1 MPTSPHHL
9 LTTARLGLAAAACA
23 CLSVTGCSSD
33 AGNGD
38 GAVRL
43 AQAKVDDAKENL
55 TAAKEAATAAAAEFC
70 DQGAGYLVALNR
82 YGGVMTTREVTVGDV
97 RDAGADLAEPAA
109 DVADS
114 ADAAVAARDDVT
126 AAEQDLAD
134 AKAGL
139 AEAKGTTPTPTPSSK
154 ATKLVPSPPPASAT
168 RVEQAKSELDSA
180 VEGINDETPLVQA
193 SQQLNAAAVALEMS
207 WLSLLSDVGCL
218 TDEQQVKAAEAVSD
232 YTTALQQ
239 SLALAGHYTATVDGV
254 YGPATVDAVQS
265 LQKAHELPVTGA
277 MDKATS
283 AALESELADLGGDA
297 AEQSVATTAAVQQ
310 TLSLAG
316 FWTGPIDGEW
326 TPALTEALESFQK
339 ELGVK
344 PSGVVD
350 AATVAALEQAIAD
363 SSAEP
368 EESEEPDESDESDES
383 EPTEEPSPSATDT
396 PSS

>member
-1 MPTSPHHL
+1 MPTSPSKPL
-9 LTTARLGLAAAACA
+9 RKVKLGLAVAACA
-23 CLSVTGCSSD
+23 CLTVTGCSSD
-33 AGNGD
+33 ADGD
-38 GAVRL
+38 AAVRL
-43 AQAKVDDAKENL
+43 AQAQVDDAKESL
-55 TAAKEAATAAAAEFC
+55 AAAKEAATAAASDFC
-70 DQGAGYLVALNR
+70 DQGADYLVALNR

-97 RDAGADLAEPAA
+97 RDAGTDLAEPAD

-114 ADAAVAARDDVT
+114 ADAAVAARDAVT

-139 AEAKGTTPTPTPSSK
+139 AEAKGTTPPATPTSK
-154 ATKLVPSPPPASAT
+154 ATKLVPTAPPASVN
-168 RVEQAKSELDSA
+168 RVEQAKAELDSA
-180 VEGINDETPLVQA
+180 VEGIHDETPLADA
-193 SQQLNAAAVALEMS
+193 SEQLNAAAVALEMS

-218 TDEQQVKAAEAVSD
+218 TDEQQAKATEAVSS
-232 YTTALQQ
+232 YTTTLQQ
-239 SLALAGHYTATVDGV
+239 SLALAGYYTATVDGV
-254 YGPATVDAVQS
+254 YGPATVDAVEA
-265 LQKAHELPVTGA
+265 LQKAHDLPVTGA
-277 MDKATS
+277 MDQATS

-326 TPALTEALESFQK
+326 TPALTEALEAFQT

-363 SSAEP
+363 LETEP
-368 EESEEPDESDESDES
+368 EESEEP
-383 EPTEEPSPSATDT
+383 EPTAEPSPGATDT